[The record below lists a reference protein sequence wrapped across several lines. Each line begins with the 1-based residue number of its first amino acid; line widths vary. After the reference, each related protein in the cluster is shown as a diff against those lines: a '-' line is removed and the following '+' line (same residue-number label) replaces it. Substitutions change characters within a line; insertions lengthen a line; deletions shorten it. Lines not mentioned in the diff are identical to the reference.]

1 MKLKNIKSCLI
12 LLIGLAAASCEF
24 DNFEEPKSTLTGR
37 VVYNDQA
44 LGLRSD
50 GVQLELWQHGYD
62 LFQKIPVYVAQD
74 GTFSAVVFDGDYK
87 MTLIRGNGPWMDRTD
102 SIDVQVRGSQMIDVE
117 VKTYYVISNSSFDVS
132 GNSIAVTFTI
142 EDTNSGRDLEFASI
156 YMGRTILTDA
166 VRNDGVFRIPMEEI
180 EFGTPIT
187 VEVPIRAG
195 LAGRSEIFVRV
206 GAKTAGI
213 AELVYSQ
220 SEGRTL

>member
-12 LLIGLAAASCEF
+12 LLLGLAAASCEF

-37 VVYNDQA
+37 VVYNDEA

-187 VEVPIRAG
+187 VEVPIP
-195 LAGRSEIFVRV
+195 
-206 GAKTAGI
+206 
-213 AELVYSQ
+213 
-220 SEGRTL
+220 

>member
-1 MKLKNIKSCLI
+1 MKLKSINIYLI
-12 LLIGLAAASCEF
+12 LLLGILAASCEF
-24 DNFEEPKSTLTGR
+24 DNFEEPKSTLSGR
-37 VVYNDQA
+37 IVYNDEP

-102 SIDVQVRGSQMIDVE
+102 SIDVQIRGSKMIDVE
-117 VKTYYVISNSSFDVS
+117 VQPYFAIKNTSFNVN
-132 GNSIAVTFTI
+132 GNSMSVTFTL
-142 EDTNSGRDLEFASI
+142 EDTNSGRDIEYASI

-166 VRNDGVFRIPMEEI
+166 VRNDGVFRVPMGDVV
-180 EFGTPIT
+180 FGAPIT
-187 VEVPIRAG
+187 VEVAIPEG
-195 LAGRSEIFVRV
+195 LASNSEIYLRLGV
-206 GAKTAGI
+206 KTAGI

-220 SEGRTL
+220 AENKTL

>member
-117 VKTYYVISNSSFDVS
+117 VQPYYVISNTSFDVS
-132 GNSIAVTFTI
+132 GNSIAVTFTL

-166 VRNDGVFRIPMEEI
+166 VRNDGVFRVPMEEI

-187 VEVPIRAG
+187 VEVPIPAG

-220 SEGRTL
+220 SEGKTL

>member
-1 MKLKNIKSCLI
+1 MKLKSINTCLF
-12 LLIGLAAASCEF
+12 LLIAIIATSCEF
-24 DNFEEPKSTLTGR
+24 DNFEEPKSTLSGR
-37 VVYNDQA
+37 IVYNNEP

-74 GTFSAVVFDGDYK
+74 GTFSAVLFDGDYK

-102 SIDVQVRGSQMIDVE
+102 SIDVNVRGSKMIDVE
-117 VKTYYVISNSSFDVS
+117 VQPYFVINNSSFEVN
-132 GNSIAVTFTI
+132 GNSIAVTFTL

-166 VRNDGVFRIPMEEI
+166 VRNDGVFRLPMEDI

-187 VEVPIRAG
+187 VEVPIPGG
-195 LAGRSEIFVRV
+195 LAGRSEIFVRI
-206 GAKTAGI
+206 GAKTMGI

-220 SEGRTL
+220 AEGKSL